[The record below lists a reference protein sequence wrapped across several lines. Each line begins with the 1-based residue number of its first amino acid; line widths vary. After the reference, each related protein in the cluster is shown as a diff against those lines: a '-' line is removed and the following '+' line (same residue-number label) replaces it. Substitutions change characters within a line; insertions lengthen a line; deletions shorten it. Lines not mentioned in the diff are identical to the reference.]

1 MSFKPILDPCCGSKM
16 FYMDKN
22 DNRVDFCDIR
32 RIETKLCDGRC
43 LLVDP
48 DIIADVTHLPQK
60 NERYY
65 LVVFDP
71 PHLNTIGETSWMGKK
86 YGRLPKDWQSFMNKA
101 FSECWRVL
109 KPNGTLIFKWND
121 SDIPLSE
128 ILKCTNL
135 KPLLA
140 NKRPKQTKTHWIVFF
155 KSESD
160 GE

>member
-1 MSFKPILDPCCGSKM
+1 
-16 FYMDKN
+16 MDRN
-22 DNRVDFCDIR
+22 DSRVDFCDIR
-32 RIETKLCDGRC
+32 HIETHLCDGRS
-43 LLVDP
+43 LIVDP
-48 DIIADVTHLPQK
+48 DIIADVTCLPQE
-60 NERYY
+60 NESYY

-71 PHLNTIGETSWMGKK
+71 PHLDTIGETSWMAKK
-86 YGRLPKDWQSFMNKA
+86 YGRLPKDWQSFMRKA

-128 ILKCTNL
+128 ILKCTDL

-155 KSESD
+155 KNE
-160 GE
+160 EMQ